1 MFVLYDLAVL
11 FSWIFL
17 HLLALFSP
25 KLRQFTT
32 GRKKVLPYLEQHR
45 DPSKPLIWMH
55 AASLGEFEQGAPVL
69 EKLVQQ
75 YPGHQFL
82 ITFFSPSGYEVKKDR
97 LSPHLVTYLPMDT
110 RSNAREFIRL
120 ARPDIALFIKYEVWP
135 GFYRELQR
143 EGIPIL
149 LFSALFRPGQ
159 AYFKWYGGFLR
170 SALRR
175 VSRYYVQDTASARLL
190 KNIGIEQVE
199 VSGDTRFD
207 RVLGILERSGDL
219 PFMETFT
226 RNRTCLVAGST
237 WPEDHRVLRPFIEAA
252 PENTCVVIAPHKTD
266 PRTVETLEKEL
277 SRPSLRYSEIAGADL
292 QQAGVLILDTIGLLT
307 RVYRYAD
314 MAYVGGGFA
323 TGLHNTLEPAVYG
336 IPVLIGPG
344 FEGFREAE
352 ALVSQGGILV
362 VRDATDFSIKAGEL
376 MASEKRRGALGD
388 LNAGYIRKNRGAT
401 DAIVAGIRDLLV

>member
-11 FSWIFL
+11 LSWFFL

-25 KLRQFTT
+25 KIRQFTT
-32 GRKKVLPYLEQHR
+32 GRKKVFPYLEQHR
-45 DPSKPLIWMH
+45 DPAKPLIWMH

-110 RSNAREFIRL
+110 RRNAREFIRL

-135 GFYRELQR
+135 RFYRELER
-143 EGIPIL
+143 EGVPIL
-149 LFSALFRPGQ
+149 LFSARFRPGQ
-159 AYFKWYGGFLR
+159 AYFKWYGGLLR

-175 VSRYYVQDTASARLL
+175 VSRFYVQDAASARLL
-190 KNIGIEQVE
+190 EDSGMGEVV

-207 RVLGILERSGDL
+207 RVLGILEDSRDL
-219 PFMETFT
+219 PFMEAFT

-237 WPEDHRVLRPFIEAA
+237 WPEDHRVLLPFIESA

-266 PRTVETLEKEL
+266 PRTVETLVREL
-277 SRPSLRYSEIAGADL
+277 PRPSLRYSEITGANM
-292 QQAGVLILDTIGLLT
+292 QEAEVLIVDTIGLLT
-307 RVYRYAD
+307 RIYGYAD
-314 MAYVGGGFA
+314 LAYVGGGFA

-336 IPVLIGPG
+336 IPVLIGPDY
-344 FEGFREAE
+344 EGFLEAE
-352 ALVSQGGILV
+352 ALVAGGGILV
-362 VRDATDFSIKAGEL
+362 VQDAEDFRAKAGEL
-376 MASEKRRGALGD
+376 LGSKKRRAALGGR
-388 LNAGYIRKNRGAT
+388 NADYIRKNRGAT
-401 DAIVAGIRDLLV
+401 DTIVSGIRELLG